1 MPLQQ
6 AQAQPPTRSTGPCSS
21 IDFYW
26 KHVCYPGRLS
36 EIKNCITVT
45 GKVYSSSGTKED
57 PDGDLHF
64 TLQLDP
70 QFANKG
76 YSIPNECNPAAKDC
90 TNIIV
95 EVICHSTPSSDYKTK
110 WGDYCKSV
118 QSKILPISNLRKVN
132 IYLLAANL
140 SWTKIISG
148 TKFITLRMFKRFH
161 KGHKR
166 IVGSKQLSICTYS
179 IFHIQRTMLISL

>member
-26 KHVCYPGRLS
+26 KHVYYPGRLS

-110 WGDYCKSV
+110 WGDYCKGV
-118 QSKILPISNLRKVN
+118 QSKTLPN
-132 IYLLAANL
+132 IKPSQGEHL
-140 SWTKIISG
+140 SVSGKLVLDKDNKWNEIHPASDVQKIP
-148 TKFITLRMFKRFH
+148 
-161 KGHKR
+161 
-166 IVGSKQLSICTYS
+166 
-179 IFHIQRTMLISL
+179 